1 MDGTSKKILKFIN
14 KNSSVK
20 NHCNIFYICEKLD
33 LDYDVAK
40 YYLNFLLSQNLIE
53 YFDTSLDYKDWYYRS
68 TPIGIVYFKNKIE
81 QRLLAICNSII
92 FPIVVS
98 LATNLILVLLKIISK

>member
-40 YYLNFLLSQNLIE
+40 YYLNYLLSQNLIE

-68 TPIGIVYFKNKIE
+68 TPIGAVYFKNKIE
-81 QRLLAICNSII
+81 QRFLAICNGII

-98 LATNLILVLLKIISK
+98 LATNLILELTKLISE

>member
-40 YYLNFLLSQNLIE
+40 YYLNFLLSQNFIE
-53 YFDTSLDYKDWYYRS
+53 YFDRSLEYKDWYYRS

-81 QRLLAICNSII
+81 QRLLAICNGII
-92 FPIVVS
+92 FPIIVS
-98 LATNLILVLLKIISK
+98 LATNLILVLIKLISE

>member
-33 LDYDVAK
+33 LDYDIAK
-40 YYLNFLLSQNLIE
+40 YYLNFLLSQNFIE

-98 LATNLILVLLKIISK
+98 LATNLILVLIKLISK

>member
-1 MDGTSKKILKFIN
+1 MDKISKKLLKFIN

-40 YYLNFLLSQNLIE
+40 YYLNYLLSQNLIE

-68 TPIGIVYFKNKIE
+68 TPKEQSILKTKLNKD
-81 QRLLAICNSII
+81 
-92 FPIVVS
+92 F
-98 LATNLILVLLKIISK
+98 

>member
-81 QRLLAICNSII
+81 QRLLSICNGII

-98 LATNLILVLLKIISK
+98 LATHLILVLIKLISK

>member
-40 YYLNFLLSQNLIE
+40 YYLNFLLSQTLIE

-98 LATNLILVLLKIISK
+98 LATNLILVLIKLISK

>member
-53 YFDTSLDYKDWYYRS
+53 YFDTSLDYKDWYYHS

-98 LATNLILVLLKIISK
+98 LATNLILVLIKLISK

>member
-1 MDGTSKKILKFIN
+1 MDGISKKILKFIN

-20 NHCNIFYICEKLD
+20 SHCNIFYICEKLD
-33 LDYDVAK
+33 LDYDAAK
-40 YYLNFLLSQNLIE
+40 YYLNFLLSQNFIE

-81 QRLLAICNSII
+81 QRLLAICNGII

-98 LATNLILVLLKIISK
+98 LATNLILVLIKLISE